1 MTGPQKISTLS
12 VDEYLLF
19 EENAQVRHEYV
30 NGRIFAMTGGTSAHN
45 IISLNIASTLRNHL
59 KGSGCTVYMSDMK
72 VRAEAANSF
81 YYPDVM
87 VVCGSVG
94 KNSVHTEAPTVIFE
108 VLSKSTAAV
117 DRREKLVAYQMIPSL
132 QSYVIVH
139 QSRKRVEHYRR
150 VDKDWTLQHLVSNEE
165 LSLQCNESEKLPLTV
180 SMDDIYADLEFD
192 EGPDLQVRE
201 DAEVYAW

>member
-1 MTGPQKISTLS
+1 MTGPQKISKLS
-12 VDEYLLF
+12 VEEYLSL
-19 EENAQVRHEYV
+19 EETATVKHEYV

-45 IISLNIASTLRNHL
+45 IISLNIASTLRNLL
-59 KGSGCTVYMSDMK
+59 KGSGCTVYINDMK
-72 VRAEAANSF
+72 VRANAANCF

-87 VVCGSVG
+87 VVCRAINKS
-94 KNSVHTEAPTVIFE
+94 SVHTDTPTAIFE

-150 VDKDWTLQHLVSNEE
+150 VDEDWTFEE
-165 LSLQCNESEKLPLTV
+165 LTGDAELMLECNANKKLSLTV
-180 SMDDIYADLEFD
+180 SMDEIYADLEFD
-192 EGPDLQVRE
+192 EGPDLKVRE
-201 DAEVYAW
+201 DVEVYAW

>member
-1 MTGPQKISTLS
+1 MTGPQKTSKLS
-12 VDEYLLF
+12 VEDYLSF
-19 EENAQVRHEYV
+19 EENAQVRNEYV
-30 NGRIFAMTGGTSAHN
+30 NGRIFAMTGGTAGHN
-45 IISLNIASTLRNHL
+45 TISVNIVAALRNLL
-59 KGSGCTVYMSDMK
+59 KGSGCKVFMSDMK
-72 VRAEAANSF
+72 VCVKAANCF

-87 VVCGSVG
+87 VVCGNVA
-94 KNSVHTEAPTVIFE
+94 KDDVYTETPTAIFE

-150 VDKDWTLQHLVSNEE
+150 VDDDWTLQELTGDEE
-165 LSLQCNESEKLPLTV
+165 LSLQCNADAKLPLTL

-201 DAEVYAW
+201 DFEAYAW